1 MALPFSEAA
10 SSPCGGMGWNL
21 SSLCL
26 LCGSWTTGVR
36 DEGQAQGK
44 GKVTICFPK
53 GWSKIQEMFQEKETQ
68 KVTKCHS
75 VETQEISTMC
85 KAVKE
90 IKKKITYFLGFSAGL
105 GLRNV
110 SPSVVPG
117 PALVPGKLSEMQSLR
132 FNPRHT
138 RSESQKEK
146 SSNV

>member
-1 MALPFSEAA
+1 
-10 SSPCGGMGWNL
+10 
-21 SSLCL
+21 
-26 LCGSWTTGVR
+26 
-36 DEGQAQGK
+36 
-44 GKVTICFPK
+44 
-53 GWSKIQEMFQEKETQ
+53 MFQEKETQ

-75 VETQEISTMC
+75 VEMQEISTMC

-146 SSNV
+146 SSDV